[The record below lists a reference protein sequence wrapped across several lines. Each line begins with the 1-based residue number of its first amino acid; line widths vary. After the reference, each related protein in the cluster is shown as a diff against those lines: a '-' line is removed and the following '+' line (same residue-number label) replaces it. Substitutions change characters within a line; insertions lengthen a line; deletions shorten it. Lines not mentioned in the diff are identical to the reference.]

1 MTRLH
6 AFGAMIAI
14 GGTCAAAYAT
24 TDLASFSYDSLAGSY
39 AETGGSGSGV
49 GNFSA
54 LAVNLPGL
62 RSSGIVSRLVAP
74 TGDARFPRGFI
85 GNALAGSS
93 SFALNLS
100 VNVTGVGIADGIG
113 TFNIVDVDGDQLTG
127 TVIGQWS
134 SQTSNF
140 ITFQGALTNVVFV
153 DNGLADNTFNGLT
166 GAVVMSPFPAPSPF
180 TGALVQL
187 TFGAPSFFGTG
198 FTNRN
203 TAVSAQVIPAPA
215 ALALL
220 GMGGLVAGRRRR

>member
-1 MTRLH
+1 MQKLQ
-6 AFGAMIAI
+6 ALWVIIAV
-14 GGTCAAAYAT
+14 GGSSAAAVAN
-24 TDLASFSYDSLAGSY
+24 TDLASFSYDSLAGSFV
-39 AETGGSGSGV
+39 ETGGAGSGV

-62 RSSGIVSRLVAP
+62 RSSGIVSRLVSP
-74 TGDARFPRGFI
+74 ISDARFPSGFT

-93 SFALNLS
+93 GFQLNLS
-100 VNVTGVGIADGIG
+100 VAVTGVGVATGIG
-113 TFNIVDVDGDQLTG
+113 TFNVVDVDGDQLTG
-127 TVIGQWS
+127 TVVGQWS

-153 DNGLADNTFNGLT
+153 DNGAADNTFNGLV
-166 GAVVMSPFPAPSPF
+166 GAVQMSPFPALSPF

-215 ALALL
+215 ALALM

>member
-1 MTRLH
+1 MHQRKAIL
-6 AFGAMIAI
+6 AIIAVT
-14 GGTCAAAYAT
+14 GTSAAALAT

-39 AETGGSGSGV
+39 AETGGAGSGI

-54 LAVNLPGL
+54 LAVNVPGL

-74 TGDARFPRGFI
+74 ISDARFPRGFVGTI
-85 GNALAGSS
+85 PAGAS

-100 VNVTGVGIADGIG
+100 VNVTGVGVANGVG

-127 TVIGQWS
+127 TVVGQWS

-153 DNGLADNTFNGLT
+153 DNGIADNTFNGVT
-166 GAVVMSPFPAPSPF
+166 GAVQMSPFPAPPPF

-215 ALALL
+215 ALAVL
-220 GMGGLVAGRRRR
+220 GMGGLVVGRRRR

>member
-1 MTRLH
+1 MKRLH
-6 AFGAMIAI
+6 AFGAIVAV
-14 GGTCAAAYAT
+14 GGACTAASAN

-39 AETGGSGSGV
+39 TETGGAGSGI

-62 RSSGIVSRLVAP
+62 RSSGIVSRLVNP
-74 TGDARFPRGFI
+74 ISDARFPRGFM
-85 GNALAGSS
+85 GNVLAGSS
-93 SFALNLS
+93 DFQLNLT
-100 VNVTGVGIADGIG
+100 VNVTGVGIANGVG

-127 TVIGQWS
+127 TVVGQWS
-134 SQTSNF
+134 SQTASF

-153 DNGLADNTFNGLT
+153 DNGAADNTFDGLT
-166 GAVVMSPFPAPSPF
+166 GAVQMSPFPALSPF